1 MFFRLIN
8 QQKIGMQSIEN
19 KTLSDAKS
27 KKYGT
32 ILFASDFENAGER
45 KTMNSFFKRIA
56 LYGKICRPERQRIS
70 PHEWPTTSRSTT
82 AIAVWLSWPDIGTL
96 AISCSCRAETG

>member
-1 MFFRLIN
+1 MFFGDIN

-32 ILFASDFENAGER
+32 ILFASD
-45 KTMNSFFKRIA
+45 
-56 LYGKICRPERQRIS
+56 GKP
-70 PHEWPTTSRSTT
+70 
-82 AIAVWLSWPDIGTL
+82 
-96 AISCSCRAETG
+96 